1 MIFFTDIDNTLIF
14 SKKRSPGNSICVEYK
29 DGQPLSFMTEKSI
42 ELYKALCKK
51 ITVIPVTTRSTEQ
64 FMRIEYIKNS
74 QYAIVSNGAK
84 LFVNGVE
91 DKEWT
96 EYYKACVENCM
107 PVFEKCRN
115 ALKESF
121 PQCNVRMADNIFL
134 YSRLD
139 DNSNTAFEILSDLCR
154 NDNVNISESH
164 GKIYVIPS
172 EIGKGR
178 AVKRF
183 MKKYNFT
190 GKTVSAG
197 DSLMDLD
204 MLLSTDYSIAVYGE
218 LSEKLKNHSNT
229 TVINSPVVSD
239 KILENVM
246 NFSV

>member
-14 SKKRSPGNSICVEYK
+14 SKKRSPENSICVEYK

-42 ELYKALCKK
+42 ELYNELCEK

-74 QYAIVSNGAK
+74 HYAIVSNGAK

-96 EYYKACVENCM
+96 NYYNSCVENCI

-115 ALKESF
+115 TLKKTF
-121 PQCNVRMADNIFL
+121 PLCNVRMADNIFL
-134 YSRLD
+134 YSRFD
-139 DNSNTAFEILSDLCR
+139 DNSHTAFEILSDLCK

-172 EIGKGR
+172 EIGKGN
-178 AVKRF
+178 AIKRF
-183 MKKYNFT
+183 IEKYSFT
-190 GKTVSAG
+190 DKTISAG

-218 LSEKLKNHSNT
+218 LSEKLKNHKNT

-239 KILENVM
+239 KILEKVM
-246 NFSV
+246 NFSL